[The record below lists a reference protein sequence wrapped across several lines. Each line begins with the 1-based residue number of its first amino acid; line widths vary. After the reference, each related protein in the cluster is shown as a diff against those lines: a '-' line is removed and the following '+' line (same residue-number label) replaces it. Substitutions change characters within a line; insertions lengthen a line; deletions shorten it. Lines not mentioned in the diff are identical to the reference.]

1 MSADNSFFEESKE
14 QSCIKANIVSNYF
27 DVWAKVIIGTQNRRA
42 KLGRLDN
49 RIAYIDLFAG
59 PGRYKDGTKSTPIL
73 VLEKAIQNEEIRNR
87 LVTIFN
93 DKNSSNTDSLQSA
106 IDQIPGIDTLKYKP
120 LVNTEEVGEEIV
132 KMFEQMDLVPT
143 FFFVDP
149 WGYKGL
155 SLRLVNSVIKDWG
168 CDCVFFFNYNRINM
182 GLTNSV
188 VTEHMN
194 ALFGKERADILRQK
208 LIPMHPSKRELM
220 VVEELCQALRELGA
234 PYVLPFRFRNDRGAR
249 VSHHLIFVSKH
260 FKGYEIMKEIMAKK
274 STRSTQ
280 GVPSFEYNPVDIRE
294 AKRHQLLFELSR
306 PLDDLADMLLGALA
320 GETLTMREV
329 YEKHSINRQYTK
341 KNYKDV
347 LKKLEQDGKISTTK
361 HRKGSFGDK
370 VLVTFPPQ

>member
-1 MSADNSFFEESKE
+1 MSIDNTFFKESKE
-14 QSCIKANIVSNYF
+14 QSYIKSNIVSKYF
-27 DVWAKVIIGTQNRRA
+27 EAWAQVIIGTQNRRA
-42 KLGRLDN
+42 KFGHFEN

-59 PGRYKDGTKSTPIL
+59 PGRYEDGTKSTPVL
-73 VLEKAIQNEEIRNR
+73 VLEKAIKNEEMRNR

-93 DKNSSNTDSLQSA
+93 DKNPSNTDSLQST
-106 IDQIPGIDTLKYKP
+106 IDQIPGIDTLKFKP
-120 LVNTEEVGEEIV
+120 QVNTEEVGEEIV
-132 KMFEQMDLVPT
+132 QMFEKMVLVPT

-194 ALFGKERADILRQK
+194 ALFGKDRGDILRQK

-234 PYVLPFRFRNDRGAR
+234 SYVLPFRFRNRRGTR
-249 VSHHLIFVSKH
+249 VSHHLIFVSKN
-260 FKGYEIMKEIMAKK
+260 FKGYEIMKDIMANE
-274 STRSTQ
+274 SSSSIQ
-280 GVPSFEYNPVDIRE
+280 GVPSFEYNPVDKRD
-294 AKRHQLLFELSR
+294 AKRQQLLFELSR
-306 PLDDLADMLLGALA
+306 PLDDLADMLLGTFA
-320 GETLTMREV
+320 GKTLTMREI
-329 YEKHSINRQYTK
+329 YEKHSIDRQYIP

-370 VLVTFPPQ
+370 VLVTFPP